1 MREWFKHIQP
11 VHQKERT
18 DSKEWLNHEW
28 LASVVHL
35 MKYGTQINGTLLIMS
50 NPNNRWVCHWFSALL
65 TSGVSWSSL
74 AASGGAVCNV
84 LEVCYFHSGVGPETL
99 LKPLHQSLYAL
110 LIGVQRWNK
119 HTHTNPWD
127 TGRHTPL
134 LKGVR
139 GQHMI
144 YYMSENAEVMLIYS
158 CVKKINEYKGCEMI
172 YSVNALSLK
181 EKWGHMSYAQSLEL
195 NLSCL

>member
-1 MREWFKHIQP
+1 MNDWHRWFIWQ
-11 VHQKERT
+11 
-18 DSKEWLNHEW
+18 
-28 LASVVHL
+28 
-35 MKYGTQINGTLLIMS
+35 KYGTQINGHS
-50 NPNNRWVCHWFSALL
+50 WSWGNPKTDDVGVCHWFSALL

-134 LKGVR
+134 LKGIR
-139 GQHMI
+139 GQRMI

-195 NLSCL
+195 HLSCL